1 MRIQNMINMLGVID
15 DDSEVIQ
22 IAKGK
27 YKFPYTFKEIYKVKK
42 RELKYRKTKKDGK
55 RKSRRIRNKE

>member
-1 MRIQNMINMLGVID
+1 MNRFKNIMDLLNNTDKEINESVA
-15 DDSEVIQ
+15 

-42 RELKYRKTKKDGK
+42 RELKHRKNGK
-55 RKSRRIRNKE
+55 GKGNKAEGRK

>member
-1 MRIQNMINMLGVID
+1 MLGVID